1 MGKMFAQLFSS
12 FQIMFLAW
20 ELLMK
25 LVLNLAQW
33 GEGKARTARIEGELE
48 DAEQLDL
55 LAERIAARKA
65 TALAAPVVIPT
76 TTV

>member
-20 ELLMK
+20 ELIMK
-25 LVLNLAQW
+25 LILNLAQW

-48 DAEQLDL
+48 DAEQLAIL
-55 LAERIAARKA
+55 EERIKARKA
-65 TALAAPVVIPT
+65 LAI
-76 TTV
+76 TTVVTPITTP

>member
-20 ELLMK
+20 ELIMK
-25 LVLNLAQW
+25 LILNLAQW

-48 DAEQLDL
+48 DAEQLDM
-55 LAERIAARKA
+55 LATRIAARKA
-65 TALAAPVVIPT
+65 ANAVAIAAPVVTP
-76 TTV
+76 

>member
-12 FQIMFLAW
+12 FQTMFMAW

-48 DAEQLDL
+48 DEEQLDTL
-55 LAERIAARKA
+55 KERIAARKS
-65 TALAAPVVIPT
+65 ALLA
-76 TTV
+76 TTVAP

>member
-12 FQIMFLAW
+12 FQTMFMAW

-25 LVLNLAQW
+25 LILNLAQW

-48 DAEQLDL
+48 DSEQLDIL
-55 LAERIAARKA
+55 KARIEARRVA
-65 TALAAPVVIPT
+65 TLAAPVVTP
-76 TTV
+76 

>member
-20 ELLMK
+20 ELIMK
-25 LVLNLAQW
+25 LILNLAQW

-48 DAEQLDL
+48 DAEQLAIL
-55 LAERIAARKA
+55 EERIKARKA
-65 TALAAPVVIPT
+65 LAITAVVTPVT
-76 TTV
+76 TP

>member
-20 ELLMK
+20 ELIMK
-25 LVLNLAQW
+25 LILNLAQW

-48 DAEQLDL
+48 DAEQLAIL
-55 LAERIAARKA
+55 EERIKARKA
-65 TALAAPVVIPT
+65 LAITNVVTPIT
-76 TTV
+76 TP

>member
-12 FQIMFLAW
+12 FQIMFKAW
-20 ELLMK
+20 ELLMM

-48 DAEQLDL
+48 DEEQLDVL
-55 LAERIAARKA
+55 RARIEARKA
-65 TALAAPVVIPT
+65 IQLAAPVVTPVVT
-76 TTV
+76 P

>member
-20 ELLMK
+20 ELIMK
-25 LVLNLAQW
+25 LILNLAQW

-48 DAEQLDL
+48 DAEQLAIL
-55 LAERIAARKA
+55 EERIKARKA
-65 TALAAPVVIPT
+65 LAI
-76 TTV
+76 TTVVTPITTA